1 VPAVPDVSEFLRN
14 LYYILSIIPIALS
27 KRENRV
33 EGIKIKKYIES
44 FIKT

>member
-1 VPAVPDVSEFLRN
+1 VPDVSEFSRN
-14 LYYILSIIPIALS
+14 LYYILSILFYPIALS
-27 KRENRV
+27 KRKNRV